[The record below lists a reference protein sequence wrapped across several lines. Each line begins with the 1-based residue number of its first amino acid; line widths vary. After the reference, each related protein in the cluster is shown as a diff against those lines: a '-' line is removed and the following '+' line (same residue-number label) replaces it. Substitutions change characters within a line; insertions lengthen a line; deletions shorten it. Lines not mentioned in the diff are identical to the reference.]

1 MTVQTAAGVFDV
13 TLTPLALD
21 QPGDDAARGRMRL
34 DKRFHGGL
42 DATGAGEML
51 TGMGGAPGSA
61 AYVAIERISGVLDG
75 KVGSFLVVH
84 RGLMNRGARELTVTI
99 VPDSGSGELAGIA
112 GTMNLIVGDG
122 RHDYRIDYTLP
133 VPT

>member
-1 MTVQTAAGVFDV
+1 MTVQTAAGAFDV

-51 TGMGGAPGSA
+51 TGMGGEPGSA

-84 RGLMNRGARELTVTI
+84 RGLMDCGARELLVTI

-122 RHDYRIDYTLP
+122 RHDYTIDYTLP
-133 VPT
+133 VPS